1 MKSLKKIG
9 VKIAA
14 VSMLVAMSLNVAG
27 CDYIKGFFNKESE
40 STSTTDGFSIEL
52 AQSRTFTGL
61 SNVADAKP
69 GDIVIFGSY
78 EQDNDES
85 NGTEDIEWLVL
96 DNTDGKLLVISKDI
110 LNYMRYSET
119 TTVWEYSDLRTWL
132 NGEFYDLA
140 FSDDEKSSIVLYVAK
155 LYT

>member
-40 STSTTDGFSIEL
+40 STSTTEGFSIEL

-96 DNTDGKLLVISKDI
+96 AREDNKALLISKYALDVQP
-110 LNYMRYSET
+110 LFT
-119 TTVWEYSDLRTWL
+119 TH
-132 NGEFYDLA
+132 N
-140 FSDDEKSSIVLYVAK
+140 
-155 LYT
+155 